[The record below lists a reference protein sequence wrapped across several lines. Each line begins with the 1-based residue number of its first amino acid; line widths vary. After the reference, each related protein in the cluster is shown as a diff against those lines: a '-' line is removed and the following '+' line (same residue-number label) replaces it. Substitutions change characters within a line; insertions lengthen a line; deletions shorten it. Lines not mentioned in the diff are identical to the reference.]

1 MLERGAL
8 ILQHGATGPPGVL
21 GTWLAERDIPA
32 RVVDLRE
39 GEDPPDPAEFDFVAS
54 LGSEFSV
61 NDGEPWIAVER
72 RTLDRA
78 VARDVPVLGLCFGG
92 QSLAVSLGGEVAP
105 MPTTEVGWLH
115 LDSEDPD
122 LIPSGPWL
130 EYHRERFTVPPGAVE
145 LARRE
150 TSPQAF
156 ALGPHLGLQFHPEA
170 TAAIVDA
177 WVELDPEFDAYGIER
192 AAVGTPGE
200 QTEAAAATNARRLFD
215 RWLRRWAGA

>member
-21 GTWLAERDIPA
+21 GTWLAERDISA

-39 GEDPPDPAEFDFVAS
+39 GEDPPDAAEFGFVAS

-105 MPTTEVGWLH
+105 MPATEVGWLH

-145 LARRE
+145 LAWRE

>member
-1 MLERGAL
+1 
-8 ILQHGATGPPGVL
+8 
-21 GTWLAERDIPA
+21 
-32 RVVDLRE
+32 VVELRE

-78 VARDVPVLGLCFGG
+78 LARDVPVLGLCFGG
-92 QSLAVSLGGEVAP
+92 QSLAVSLGGEVEP
-105 MPTTEVGWLH
+105 MPATEVGWLH
-115 LDSEDPD
+115 VDSGDPD

-177 WVELDPEFDAYGIER
+177 WVDLDPEFDAYDIER

-200 QTEAAAATNARRLFD
+200 QTEAAAATNARRLFEG
-215 RWLRRWAGA
+215 WLRRWAGA

>member
-21 GTWLAERDIPA
+21 GTWLAEHGIPA

-39 GEDPPDPAEFDFVAS
+39 GEDPPDPAGFDFVAS

-78 VARDVPVLGLCFGG
+78 VSREVPVLGLCFGG
-92 QSLAVSLGGEVAP
+92 QSLAASLGGEVEP
-105 MPTTEVGWLH
+105 MPATEVGWLH
-115 LDSEDPD
+115 VDSDAPD

-156 ALGPHLGLQFHPEA
+156 AHGPHLGLQFHPEA

-177 WVELDPEFDAYGIER
+177 WVDLDPEFDAYGLER
-192 AAVGTPGE
+192 AAVGAPGE
-200 QTEAAAATNARRLFD
+200 QTEAAAAANARRLFD
-215 RWLRRWAGA
+215 GWLRRWAGP

>member
-21 GTWLAERDIPA
+21 GTWLAERGIPA

-72 RTLDRA
+72 GTLDRA
-78 VARDVPVLGLCFGG
+78 VSRDVPVLGLCFGG
-92 QSLAVSLGGEVAP
+92 QSLAVSLGGEVEP
-105 MPTTEVGWLH
+105 MPATEVGWLH
-115 LDSEDPD
+115 VDSEDPD

-130 EYHRERFTVPPGAVE
+130 EYHRERFTVPPGALE

-177 WVELDPEFDAYGIER
+177 WVALDPEFDAYGIER

-200 QTEAAAATNARRLFD
+200 QTEAEAATNARRLFD
-215 RWLRRWAGA
+215 GWLRRWAGT

>member
-21 GTWLAERDIPA
+21 GAWLAERRIPA
-32 RVVDLRE
+32 HVVDLRG
-39 GEDPPDPAEFDFVAS
+39 GEDPPDPAGFDFVAS

-92 QSLAVSLGGEVAP
+92 QSLAVSLGGEVEP
-105 MPTTEVGWLH
+105 MPATEVGWLH
-115 LDSEDPD
+115 VDSEDPD

-130 EYHRERFTVPPGAVE
+130 EYHRERFTVPPDAVE

-177 WVELDPEFDAYGIER
+177 WVDLDPEFDAYGIER

-200 QTEAAAATNARRLFD
+200 QTEAAAATNARRLFEG
-215 RWLRRWAGA
+215 WLRRWAGA

>member
-21 GTWLAERDIPA
+21 GTWLAERGIPA

-39 GEDPPDPAEFDFVAS
+39 GEDPPDPADFDFVAS

-72 RTLDRA
+72 GTLDRA
-78 VARDVPVLGLCFGG
+78 VSRDVPVLGLCFGG
-92 QSLAVSLGGEVAP
+92 QSLAVSLGGEVEP
-105 MPTTEVGWLH
+105 MPATEVGWLH
-115 LDSEDPD
+115 VDSEDPD

-130 EYHRERFTVPPGAVE
+130 EYHRERFTVPPGALE

-177 WVELDPEFDAYGIER
+177 WVALDPEFDAYGIER

-200 QTEAAAATNARRLFD
+200 QTEAEAATNARRLFD
-215 RWLRRWAGA
+215 GWLRRWAGT

>member
-21 GTWLAERDIPA
+21 GAWLAERGIPA
-32 RVVDLRE
+32 RVVDLRG

-72 RTLDRA
+72 QTLDRA

-115 LDSEDPD
+115 LDSEDTD

-130 EYHRERFTVPPGAVE
+130 QHHRERFRGPRGGGAHAWRAGRGRGAGQRPAPVGPWAAEVGGAVSEPALPDRAAMLE
-145 LARRE
+145 LAAQE
-150 TSPQAF
+150 
-156 ALGPHLGLQFHPEA
+156 
-170 TAAIVDA
+170 I
-177 WVELDPEFDAYGIER
+177 I
-192 AAVGTPGE
+192 
-200 QTEAAAATNARRLFD
+200 
-215 RWLRRWAGA
+215 

>member
-8 ILQHGATGPPGVL
+8 ILQHDATGPPGVL
-21 GTWLAERDIPA
+21 GTWLAERGIPA

-61 NDGEPWIAVER
+61 NDGEPWIAAER

-78 VARDVPVLGLCFGG
+78 LARDVPVLGLCFGG
-92 QSLAVSLGGEVAP
+92 QSLAVSLGGEVEP
-105 MPTTEVGWLH
+105 MPATEVGWLH
-115 LDSEDPD
+115 LDSGDPD

-177 WVELDPEFDAYGIER
+177 WVDLDPEFDAYGIER

-200 QTEAAAATNARRLFD
+200 QTEAAAATNARRLFEG
-215 RWLRRWAGA
+215 WLRRWAGA